1 LKKSND
7 KYIIATNGYTASL
20 KTTITKKLA
29 EKFKINRIEARSFGK
44 IINENDKNNRYKLMI
59 QSAEK
64 ILNSENSII
73 LDGAFGKKGQREFIY
88 DLAKKNSAKIIFI
101 RCSCDDKKER
111 LRRLKSK
118 DKSIESLCVK
128 EWLNQSYDEVY
139 QKEIDNHNLVLIDID
154 TYFFKIKSLN
164 NFNDFESKVFKEL
177 NTIVNELDLENK
189 EIYIKI
195 ESSSF
200 LKHNPIVVKNRELIY
215 SKQKEEHIISLT
227 DFQFDELIKLLDNLN
242 LKNLKEGKY
251 SERVYDG
258 VTENIIISYKGEKKV
273 FECYS
278 KHPSKEFGKLIGFI
292 RGIVF
297 DFFNP
302 YIKLNKST
310 SDKLMDEMID
320 ALEYSWNF
328 KYSKEE
334 AVENKRCF
342 NKILMMYPGDKI
354 YRRIGDEVSFG
365 MIHLGRF
372 SLLKDY
378 FKKNRSSLKER
389 YGEFERN
396 NEDEFLE
403 FKFNDIDL
411 FVRFCKK
418 YPDDEEFQ
426 EILFII
432 LNEFDRKSVDE
443 IKEEPK
449 VSFV

>member
-1 LKKSND
+1 
-7 KYIIATNGYTASL
+7 
-20 KTTITKKLA
+20 
-29 EKFKINRIEARSFGK
+29 
-44 IINENDKNNRYKLMI
+44 
-59 QSAEK
+59 
-64 ILNSENSII
+64 
-73 LDGAFGKKGQREFIY
+73 
-88 DLAKKNSAKIIFI
+88 
-101 RCSCDDKKER
+101 
-111 LRRLKSK
+111 
-118 DKSIESLCVK
+118 
-128 EWLNQSYDEVY
+128 
-139 QKEIDNHNLVLIDID
+139 
-154 TYFFKIKSLN
+154 
-164 NFNDFESKVFKEL
+164 
-177 NTIVNELDLENK
+177 
-189 EIYIKI
+189 
-195 ESSSF
+195 